1 MRVLVVGAGGVGSAV
16 ARTVARRD
24 LFERVVVADYDV
36 ERARR
41 AIAGGG
47 DRFAAVKLDAS
58 DEQAITELIRAE
70 RCDAVLNA
78 VDPRFVMPIFRAAL
92 AAEVTYL
99 DMAMSL
105 SHPHATDPYR
115 QPGVKLGD
123 EQFALAEEWE
133 RRGLLAL
140 CGIGVEPGLS
150 DVFARYAADRLFESI
165 DEVGIRDGANLVV
178 EGYEFAPTFS
188 IWTTIEE
195 CLNPPVVWERGR
207 QWYTTEPFSEPETF
221 VFPAGIGP
229 IECVNVE
236 HEEVLLVPRWI
247 DAGRVTFKYGL
258 GEEFIGV
265 LKTTPQARPGLHRP
279 RPGGRGCRLAAGC
292 GRRMP
297 ARPRRTWGRDVGAH
311 LRRHLGHRNGQGR
324 LAARG
329 LPVPRRGQRLVD
341 G

>member
-58 DEQAITELIRAE
+58 DEQAIAELIRAE

-150 DVFARYAADRLFESI
+150 DVFARYAADRLFESV
-165 DEVGIRDGANLVV
+165 DEIGVRDGANLVV
-178 EGYEFAPTFS
+178 
-188 IWTTIEE
+188 
-195 CLNPPVVWERGR
+195 
-207 QWYTTEPFSEPETF
+207 
-221 VFPAGIGP
+221 
-229 IECVNVE
+229 
-236 HEEVLLVPRWI
+236 
-247 DAGRVTFKYGL
+247 
-258 GEEFIGV
+258 
-265 LKTTPQARPGLHRP
+265 
-279 RPGGRGCRLAAGC
+279 
-292 GRRMP
+292 
-297 ARPRRTWGRDVGAH
+297 
-311 LRRHLGHRNGQGR
+311 
-324 LAARG
+324 
-329 LPVPRRGQRLVD
+329 
-341 G
+341 